1 MKKNNSILKAIA
13 KASHKAAVK
22 SVNSA
27 SNFDMHQEKA
37 PKELEKYKK

>member
-1 MKKNNSILKAIA
+1 MKKIDILKTVA

-27 SNFDMHQEKA
+27 SNYDMHQEKA
-37 PKELEKYKK
+37 PKALDKYKK